1 MGQDIL
7 IDHRIKSYEALFENA
22 NELIITTD
30 RDGLIT
36 KVNRKVEEVSGYLR
50 QELIGKSIL
59 FISAPESKKD
69 FFRFFTELSQGIPTR
84 HELTVTG
91 KHGQK
96 EYILA
101 SGSIIKDGDEIIEI
115 QYNAHI
121 ISDLKA
127 AQETIVSLKDHLKSI
142 IESSPNMIICIDS
155 SGVVELVNPV
165 TEQIL
170 QLNIH
175 DISGAR
181 LFKICPFM
189 RKYEQI
195 IRWVNDNRSSRV
207 VTEELFPDGNFYN
220 LIIYP
225 LSSNPKSGVVVTAVN
240 ITEKKKMQAELI
252 QAQKMESI
260 GLLSSG
266 FAHDFNNI
274 LTGITGNIAM
284 MRLAEDETRKQK
296 YLDNMDKITN
306 RAKDLISQILMLSQ
320 GKEGNAQNFSLKK
333 AIEEVIDLTTRSIP
347 KNISIKSVMP
357 EKDCVLNMD
366 YTQFTQVMLNLI
378 INSRDAIG
386 RKQNGNIT
394 ITAHPVWID
403 EPAKRHN
410 VLEASGSFIRLEVE
424 DNGCGIESENMSRIF
439 EPFFTTK
446 EKGVGTGLGL
456 SITYSVIKGA
466 GGNIKVSSESGAGTK
481 FTIILPEFHGNVE
494 TSSEESPLE
503 EHAKLLKILL
513 VDDEPMIRE
522 IGREILESIG
532 HEVKTAINGIECLE
546 MLAGTDAVFD
556 AIILDMIMPGLDG
569 YHTLSEMK
577 SRGIK
582 ARVIISTGFH
592 SGDEF
597 KEIMANPLVVGC
609 LNKPFTVRELNRI
622 LSGIFR

>member
-1 MGQDIL
+1 MEQDIST
-7 IDHRIKSYEALFENA
+7 DHRIKSYEALFENA

-30 RDGLIT
+30 RNGLIT
-36 KVNRKVEEVSGYLR
+36 KVNRKVEEISGFSR
-50 QELIGKSIL
+50 HELIGKSIL
-59 FISAPESKKD
+59 FIATPDSRTA
-69 FFRFFTELSQGIPTR
+69 FFRFFSELSQGIPAR

-91 KHGQK
+91 KNGQE

-127 AQETIVSLKDHLKSI
+127 AQETILSLKDHLKSI

-170 QLNIH
+170 KLRIH

-189 RKYEQI
+189 RKFEQT
-195 IRWVNDNRSSRV
+195 IRWVNDNRTSRV
-207 VTEELFPDGNFYN
+207 ITEEQFPDENFYN

-274 LTGITGNIAM
+274 LTGIAGNIAM
-284 MRLAEDETRKQK
+284 MRLADDEARKLK

-320 GKEGNAQNFSLKK
+320 GREGNAQSFSLIK
-333 AIEEVIDLTTRSIP
+333 AIEEVIDLTSRSIP
-347 KNISIKSVMP
+347 KNITIKSVMP
-357 EKDCVLNMD
+357 EKDCTLNMD

-386 RKQNGNIT
+386 RKQNGSIT

-403 EPAKRHN
+403 EPARRHN
-410 VLEASGSFIRLEVE
+410 VLKASGSFIRIDVE
-424 DNGCGIESENMSRIF
+424 DNGRGIDSENISRIF

-446 EKGVGTGLGL
+446 DKGVGTGLGL

-466 GGNIKVSSESGAGTK
+466 GGNIKVSSETGLGTK
-481 FTIILPEFHGNVE
+481 FTILLPESHGKVE
-494 TSSEESPLE
+494 ALPEESPQE
-503 EHAKLLKILL
+503 EPARLLKILL

-532 HEVKTAINGIECLE
+532 HEVTTAINGIECLE
-546 MLAGTDAVFD
+546 TLAEQDATFD

-577 SRGIK
+577 SRGIN

-597 KEIMANPLVVGC
+597 REIMANPLVVGC